1 MYHEKALMRHMT
13 QIEQQE
19 AQERHLESRADIIF
33 KLLKNGSEVEIGGFN
48 YVSKDAFEDSEIVC
62 EYLADYFQSE
72 NVKQLDAGLNEIVWL
87 YAKKLAEIEARENEK
102 HVL

>member
-1 MYHEKALMRHMT
+1 MFDEKALMRHMT

-19 AQERHLESRADIIF
+19 AQERYLESRADSIF
-33 KLLKNGSEVEIGGFN
+33 KQLKNGSEVEIGGFN
-48 YVSKDAFEDSEIVC
+48 YVSTDAFEDCDTIC